1 MFASYFGEGFVIIY
15 KAQMYKKR
23 SQRPDFRKVAVVS
36 SLALMLPSS
45 IIVGLF
51 FGYLLDRWLGT
62 RPWMI
67 IIFFFLGTASGII
80 SLVRGLNKYKD
91 V

>member
-1 MFASYFGEGFVIIY
+1 MIKWGL
-15 KAQMYKKR
+15 QMLKKKPSRIDYKK
-23 SQRPDFRKVAVVS
+23 VAAAS

-51 FGYLLDRWLGT
+51 FGYMLDKWLGT
-62 RPWMI
+62 NPWMTL
-67 IIFFFLGTASGII
+67 IFFFLGAASGLI
-80 SLVRGLNKYKD
+80 SLLRGLNKYKD

>member
-1 MFASYFGEGFVIIY
+1 ML
-15 KAQMYKKR
+15 KKK
-23 SQRPDFRKVAVVS
+23 SPKLDFRRIAAVS

-45 IIVGLF
+45 IIVGLL
-51 FGYLLDRWLGT
+51 FGWLLDKWLGT

-67 IIFFFLGTASGII
+67 LIFFFLGTASGLI
-80 SLVRGLNKYKD
+80 SLIRGLNKYKD

>member
-1 MFASYFGEGFVIIY
+1 MP
-15 KAQMYKKR
+15 KKDF
-23 SQRPDFRKVAVVS
+23 SQFNFRKVAAAS

-51 FGYLLDRWLGT
+51 FGYMLDKWLGT
-62 RPWMI
+62 NPWMTLL
-67 IIFFFLGTASGII
+67 FFFLGTASGFI
-80 SLVRGLNKYKD
+80 SLLRGLNKNKD

>member
-1 MFASYFGEGFVIIY
+1 MP
-15 KAQMYKKR
+15 KKSF
-23 SQRPDFRKVAVVS
+23 SQFNYRKVAAAS

-51 FGYLLDRWLGT
+51 IGYMLDKWLGT
-62 RPWMI
+62 SPWMTLL
-67 IIFFFLGTASGII
+67 FFFLGTASGFI
-80 SLVRGLNKYKD
+80 SLLRGLNKHKD

>member
-1 MFASYFGEGFVIIY
+1 ML
-15 KAQMYKKR
+15 KKKPSR
-23 SQRPDFRKVAVVS
+23 TDYRKIAAVS

-51 FGYLLDRWLGT
+51 FGYMLDKWLGT
-62 RPWMI
+62 NPWMTLL
-67 IIFFFLGTASGII
+67 FFFLGTASGLI
-80 SLVRGLNKYKD
+80 SLLRGLNRYKD

>member
-1 MFASYFGEGFVIIY
+1 MLKKKTSRID
-15 KAQMYKKR
+15 YKK
-23 SQRPDFRKVAVVS
+23 VAAAS

-51 FGYLLDRWLGT
+51 FGYMLDKWLGT
-62 RPWMI
+62 NPWMTL
-67 IIFFFLGTASGII
+67 IFFFLGAASGLI
-80 SLVRGLNKYKD
+80 SLLRGLNKYKD

>member
-1 MFASYFGEGFVIIY
+1 MF
-15 KAQMYKKR
+15 KKK
-23 SQRPDFRKVAVVS
+23 PPKFDFRKTVAVS

-45 IIVGLF
+45 IIVGLL
-51 FGYLLDRWLGT
+51 FGYLLDKWLGT

-67 IIFFFLGTASGII
+67 LIFFFLGAASGLI
-80 SLVRGLNKYKD
+80 SLIRGLNKYKD

>member
-1 MFASYFGEGFVIIY
+1 MD
-15 KAQMYKKR
+15 KKP
-23 SQRPDFRKVAVVS
+23 SQRPDFRKVALVS

-45 IIVGLF
+45 IIVGLV
-51 FGYLLDRWLGT
+51 FGWLLDKWLGT

-67 IIFFFLGTASGII
+67 LIFFFLGTASGII
-80 SLVRGLNKYKD
+80 SLLRGLKKYKD

>member
-1 MFASYFGEGFVIIY
+1 MLKWGF
-15 KAQMYKKR
+15 QMLKKKPER
-23 SQRPDFRKVAVVS
+23 ANYSKIAVVS

-51 FGYLLDRWLGT
+51 FGYMLDKWLGT
-62 RPWMI
+62 SPWMI
-67 IIFFFLGTASGII
+67 LLFFGLGAASGII
-80 SLVRGLNKYKD
+80 SLLRGLNRYKD

>member
-1 MFASYFGEGFVIIY
+1 ML
-15 KAQMYKKR
+15 KKKSPR
-23 SQRPDFRKVAVVS
+23 LDFRKIAAVS

-45 IIVGLF
+45 IIVGLL
-51 FGYLLDRWLGT
+51 FGWLLDKWLGT

-67 IIFFFLGTASGII
+67 LIFFFLGTASGLI
-80 SLVRGLNKYKD
+80 SLIRGLNKYKD